1 MERYKLQEV
10 DPSHYI
16 CTDSQSGLSVFWDYA
31 KFNDTQRFELSG
43 SISSASE
50 LAKLA
55 NDMGK
60 WLMDNYPDLLRRPKE
75 LVKHRARTRIGQM
88 IRQAREK
95 KGLTPAQLALEAGL
109 SRTHIYRI
117 EEGKY
122 SFNLDTIAILCEVLG
137 LEINLEEQ

>member
-1 MERYKLQEV
+1 MDRYKVQQV
-10 DPSHYI
+10 DQSHYI
-16 CTDSQSGLSVFWDYA
+16 CTDSQSGLSVFWEYA
-31 KFNDTQRFELSG
+31 KFNNSQRFEFSG
-43 SISSASE
+43 SVSSAEE

-55 NDMGK
+55 NEMGK
-60 WLMDNYPDLLRRPKE
+60 WLMNNYPDLLRRPKE
-75 LVKHRARTRIGQM
+75 LVKQRARTRIGQK
-88 IRQAREK
+88 IREAREK
-95 KGLTPAQLALEAGL
+95 IGLTPAQLALEAGL